1 MHTWKITTGII
12 ACMTAASLLLTGCA
26 GGAQGTGE
34 AGKSSA
40 QNTSADGDAQG
51 RSGDN
56 KEEKQSNGEVGS
68 DADTETADAAD
79 GKAGTAAAKTAAAD
93 AVSSGKSKSDTAD
106 GKASSA
112 DAATPH
118 FLKTTQYNSVY
129 EKDGYTELID
139 NTYDQLSLADYAD
152 PDTGEVPEENTALQS
167 ALDTVNKKLKK
178 NSEDFNAQNSN
189 VSDVKKQMG
198 ENFQPYTNSD
208 TLGIV
213 RVDERALV
221 ISRNSYQDADG
232 AHGYGATF
240 MYNFDGTSG
249 KALTLAD
256 VLKDTDAQDVT
267 DAILKAIDTQVGS
280 DQKGGIFEDTLEQTV
295 LDMASCTAGVTG
307 AESSTVQSAPLV
319 WYPGDDGVHVIFNQ
333 YDIAAYAAGQI
344 EVTLKPADF
353 PDLVKSSWFSGDGS
367 SDNADEVLEILPA
380 QTEVDGRPLSIS
392 ENYDADAMT
401 ISSLTVQ
408 YAGRSKT
415 YDTYSYGNTY
425 YYVRVDGH
433 PYLYINGRMDDDYQE
448 LDVIDLDDD
457 AMPLQQTDC
466 GLYGN
471 VLTDPGC
478 MYLESRTNL
487 MSTMMTVRAYSASEN
502 GVPEAKSQYYLAL
515 PSDNIK
521 FTLKQYAKLN
531 VLDASGSNGTSA
543 LGSNQTVMEQF
554 KKGTT
559 MVPYRTDGDHIMD
572 CITSDGRYVRFDVD
586 TQSVPQVLDG
596 TYKLDELLDGTVFAG

>member
-1 MHTWKITTGII
+1 
-12 ACMTAASLLLTGCA
+12 MTAAFLLLTGCA
-26 GGAQGTGE
+26 GGAQGNGA

-40 QNTSADGDAQG
+40 QNTSADKDAQG

-56 KEEKQSNGEVGS
+56 KEEKQSNGEAGS
-68 DADTETADAAD
+68 DADTETADEAD
-79 GKAGTAAAKTAAAD
+79 GKAGTAAA
-93 AVSSGKSKSDTAD
+93 KSDTAD

-112 DAATPH
+112 DAAAPH
-118 FLKTTQYNSVY
+118 FLKTTQYNGVY

-178 NSEDFNAQNSN
+178 NSEDFNSQNSN
-189 VSDVKKQMG
+189 VSDVKQQMG

-221 ISRNSYQDADG
+221 ISRNSYQDTDG

-240 MYNFDGTSG
+240 MYSFNGTSG

-267 DAILKAIDTQVGS
+267 DAILKAIDSQVGS

-295 LDMASCTAGVTG
+295 LDMVSCTAGVTG
-307 AESSTVQSAPLV
+307 AESSNVQAAPLV

-531 VLDASGSNGTSA
+531 VLDASGSKGTSA

-572 CITSDGRYVRFDVD
+572 CITSDGRYVRFQVD

-596 TYKLDELLDGTVFAG
+596 TYKLDELLDGTLFVG

>member
-12 ACMTAASLLLTGCA
+12 AYMTAAFLLLTGCA
-26 GGAQGTGE
+26 GGAQGNGA

-40 QNTSADGDAQG
+40 QNTSADKDAQG

-56 KEEKQSNGEVGS
+56 KEEKQSNGEAGS
-68 DADTETADAAD
+68 DADTETADEAD
-79 GKAGTAAAKTAAAD
+79 GKAGTAAA
-93 AVSSGKSKSDTAD
+93 KSDTAD

-112 DAATPH
+112 DAAAPH
-118 FLKTTQYNSVY
+118 FLKTTQYNGVY

-178 NSEDFNAQNSN
+178 NSEDFNSQNSN
-189 VSDVKKQMG
+189 VSDVKQQMG

-221 ISRNSYQDADG
+221 ISRNSYQDTDG

-240 MYNFDGTSG
+240 MYSFNGTSG

-267 DAILKAIDTQVGS
+267 DAILKAIDSQVGS

-295 LDMASCTAGVTG
+295 LDMVSCTAGVTG
-307 AESSTVQSAPLV
+307 AESSNVQAAPLV

-531 VLDASGSNGTSA
+531 VLDASGSKGTSA

-572 CITSDGRYVRFDVD
+572 CITSDGRYVRFQVD

-596 TYKLDELLDGTVFAG
+596 TYKLDELLDGTLFVG

>member
-12 ACMTAASLLLTGCA
+12 AYMTAASLLLTGCA

-56 KEEKQSNGEVGS
+56 KEEKQSNGEAGS
-68 DADTETADAAD
+68 DADTETADEAD
-79 GKAGTAAAKTAAAD
+79 GKSDTA
-93 AVSSGKSKSDTAD
+93 VSKSDTAD

-112 DAATPH
+112 DAAAPH
-118 FLKTTQYNSVY
+118 FLKTTQYNGVY

-189 VSDVKKQMG
+189 VSDVKQQMG

-240 MYNFDGTSG
+240 MYSFNGTSG

-267 DAILKAIDTQVGS
+267 DAILKAIDSQVGS

-295 LDMASCTAGVTG
+295 LDMVSCTAGVTG
-307 AESSTVQSAPLV
+307 AESSNVQAAPLV

-380 QTEVDGRPLSIS
+380 QTEVDGKPLSIS

-531 VLDASGSNGTSA
+531 VLDASGSKGTSA

-596 TYKLDELLDGTVFAG
+596 TYKLDELLDGTLFVG

>member
-12 ACMTAASLLLTGCA
+12 AYMTAASLLLTGCA
-26 GGAQGTGE
+26 GGAQGNGA

-40 QNTSADGDAQG
+40 QNTSADKDAQG

-56 KEEKQSNGEVGS
+56 KEEKQSNGEAGS
-68 DADTETADAAD
+68 DADTETADEAD
-79 GKAGTAAAKTAAAD
+79 GKAGTAAA
-93 AVSSGKSKSDTAD
+93 KSDTAD

-118 FLKTTQYNSVY
+118 FLKTTQYNGVY

-189 VSDVKKQMG
+189 VSDVKQQMG

-221 ISRNSYQDADG
+221 ISRNSYQDTDG

-240 MYNFDGTSG
+240 MYSFNGTSG

-267 DAILKAIDTQVGS
+267 DAILKAIDSQVGS

-295 LDMASCTAGVTG
+295 LDMVSCTAGVTG
-307 AESSTVQSAPLV
+307 AESSNVQAAPLV

-380 QTEVDGRPLSIS
+380 QTEVDGKPLSIS

-502 GVPEAKSQYYLAL
+502 GVPAAKSQYYLAL
-515 PSDNIK
+515 PSENIK

-531 VLDASGSNGTSA
+531 VLDASGSKGTSA

-554 KKGTT
+554 QKGTT

-596 TYKLDELLDGTVFAG
+596 TYKLDELLDGTLFVG